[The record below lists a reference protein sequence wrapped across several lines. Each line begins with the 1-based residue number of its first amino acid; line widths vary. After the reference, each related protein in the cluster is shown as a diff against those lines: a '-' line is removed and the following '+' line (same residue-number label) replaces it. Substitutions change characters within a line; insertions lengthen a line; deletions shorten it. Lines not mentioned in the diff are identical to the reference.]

1 MMNVFCA
8 FKIVAILDSFLNRLL
23 KLLKNS
29 LAIER
34 TENSLEIVLL
44 ALPMANSFW
53 WRVYI
58 GNLILPYYQVTVNK
72 Q

>member
-1 MMNVFCA
+1 MMNVFRAC
-8 FKIVAILDSFLNRLL
+8 KIVAILDSFLNPLL

-44 ALPMANSFW
+44 ALPTANSFW
-53 WRVYI
+53 
-58 GNLILPYYQVTVNK
+58 
-72 Q
+72 

>member
-8 FKIVAILDSFLNRLL
+8 YKIVVILDSFLNRLL

-53 WRVYI
+53 WHVYI
-58 GNLILPYYQVTVNK
+58 GNLILLYYQLTINK

>member
-8 FKIVAILDSFLNRLL
+8 CKIVAVLDSFLNRLL

-29 LAIER
+29 LAIET

-44 ALPMANSFW
+44 VFPEWFL
-53 WRVYI
+53 
-58 GNLILPYYQVTVNK
+58 VTCIYW
-72 Q
+72 

>member
-8 FKIVAILDSFLNRLL
+8 FKIVAILDSFLNHLL

-53 WRVYI
+53 WRVHI
-58 GNLILPYYQVTVNK
+58 GNLILLYYQVTINK

>member
-8 FKIVAILDSFLNRLL
+8 CKIVAILDSFLNPLL

-53 WRVYI
+53 
-58 GNLILPYYQVTVNK
+58 
-72 Q
+72 

>member
-8 FKIVAILDSFLNRLL
+8 FKIVAILDSFLNHLL

-34 TENSLEIVLL
+34 TENSLEIVLS

-53 WRVYI
+53 
-58 GNLILPYYQVTVNK
+58 
-72 Q
+72 